1 MKRKT
6 TRHRRSAHRNVLEVR
21 VMSPRIAWFG
31 FLRFF
36 GSVLKLALVLAAIT
50 GIGWG
55 IWWGV
60 RHAFHQN
67 PDFRLQVIDLNP
79 NPALDELGAA
89 KAAGIRLEENP
100 SLFDIDVSDCV
111 SRLKALPSLTDA
123 RIERQLP
130 GTLVIRVLP
139 RTAKAWLATDGK
151 PATRKPGGLL
161 VDEKGVAFSCPERLA
176 ESVAL
181 LPVIHL
187 PQSAEHPVIPGKPVT
202 HPELAHCF
210 LLLDSAREADP
221 QASQWI
227 DSIRQANAW
236 SLELVTR
243 HGTRATFSLGEHAR
257 QIGSLRAALDHAG
270 EKGYVLD
277 TINLIP
283 KHNIPV
289 TLRDGAASPRTA
301 PVSSGDAAP
310 SQDTRRTRDLNSL
323 LNRN

>member
-1 MKRKT
+1 
-6 TRHRRSAHRNVLEVR
+6 
-21 VMSPRIAWFG
+21 MSPRIAWFG
-31 FLRFF
+31 FLSFL
-36 GSVLKLALVLAAIT
+36 GSAFKLALVLAAIT

-55 IWWGV
+55 VWWGV

-79 NPALDELGAA
+79 NPVLDELGAA
-89 KAAGIRLEENP
+89 AAAGIRLEENP
-100 SLFDIDVSDCV
+100 SLFDIDVSECV

-151 PATRKPGGLL
+151 PATRNPGGLL
-161 VDEKGVAFSCPERLA
+161 VDDKGVAFACPERLA

-181 LPVIHL
+181 LPVIEL
-187 PQSAEHPVIPGKPVT
+187 KANTEHPIVAGKPVT
-202 HPELAHCF
+202 HPELDPCF

-243 HGTRATFSLGEHAR
+243 QGTRATFSLGEHAR
-257 QIGSLRAALDHAG
+257 QIQSLRAALDHAG

-283 KHNIPV
+283 KYNIPV
-289 TLRDGAASPRTA
+289 TLSTGTA
-301 PVSSGDAAP
+301 PPRAVPVSPNNAAP
-310 SQDTRRTRDLNSL
+310 SPDKRRARDLDSL

>member
-31 FLRFF
+31 FLRFT
-36 GSVLKLALVLAAIT
+36 GSVFKLALVLAAIT

-55 IWWGV
+55 VWWGV

-79 NPALDELGAA
+79 NPAIDELGVAA
-89 KAAGIRLEENP
+89 AAGIRLEENP
-100 SLFDIDVSDCV
+100 SLFDIDVSESV
-111 SRLKALPSLTDA
+111 KRLKALPCLTDA
-123 RIERQLP
+123 RIERHLP
-130 GTLVIRVLP
+130 GTLVVRVVP
-139 RTAKAWLATDGK
+139 RAAKAWLTTAGQ
-151 PATRKPGGLL
+151 PADRKPGGLL
-161 VDEKGVAFSCPERLA
+161 VDDKGIAFECPARLA

-181 LPVIHL
+181 LPAIEL
-187 PQSAEHPVIPGKPVT
+187 TASAEHPIVPGTEVT
-202 HPELAHCF
+202 HPELDHCF
-210 LLLDSAREADP
+210 LLLESARQADP

-227 DSIRQANAW
+227 ESIRQANAW

-243 HGTRATFSLGEHAR
+243 QGTRATFSLGDHAR
-257 QIGSLRAALDHAG
+257 QIESLRAALDHAG

-283 KHNIPV
+283 KYNIPV
-289 TLRDGAASPRTA
+289 TLSNGTAPPRA
-301 PVSSGDAAP
+301 VPVSSDEAAP
-310 SQDTRRTRDLNSL
+310 SPDKRRARDLDSL